1 MSIGV
6 IDEATPAKGLS
17 LSYLHPN
24 IVYKNHEHKASCK
37 GRYKTENDLSKFRT
51 DTRLHNGYALG
62 YKNPTPSMILIMSV
76 VMRLFSLPAKFAPDG
91 LLEVF

>member
-24 IVYKNHEHKASCK
+24 IVYKNHEHSASCK
-37 GRYKTENDLSKFRT
+37 GRYKTENDSNEFRP
-51 DTRLHNGYALG
+51 DTRNNGYALG

-76 VMRLFSLPAKFAPDG
+76 VMRLLSLPAKFAPDG